1 MASSDKVLC
10 LGILGII
17 GLLLFLILFPLSF
30 SYIDYYDYGLKQRKS
45 TGKVKTSRVYDSGR
59 YFIGPDYK
67 FLKYQ
72 ADAHL
77 IKLDDLSVFSAGGA
91 DSIGL
96 EFLIDIDLTYFLQED
111 KIGLIHREM
120 AKNYDS
126 IILSRTRDAIKNSAI
141 TVTFSQYF
149 QDRKTVE
156 KQFRD
161 AVQRRWDET
170 NAYVTLDQFHVGRI
184 QIPQSVA
191 DKQLESRIQIERNDR
206 ESFIQQARI
215 ERELTAVEV
224 NKINLER
231 ELLLQ
236 TTEAESNLIQAK
248 AVAEAEQIKA
258 DAKNKG
264 TLELL
269 NSAGITSQEDITAF
283 TYIRTLKNH
292 ENVDMSISYIS
303 DENVVKTSEQA

>member
-1 MASSDKVLC
+1 MYT
-10 LGILGII
+10 
-17 GLLLFLILFPLSF
+17 
-30 SYIDYYDYGLKQRKS
+30 YIQ
-45 TGKVKTSRVYDSGR
+45 
-59 YFIGPDYK
+59 
-67 FLKYQ
+67 
-72 ADAHL
+72 
-77 IKLDDLSVFSAGGA
+77 
-91 DSIGL
+91 
-96 EFLIDIDLTYFLQED
+96 
-111 KIGLIHREM
+111 
-120 AKNYDS
+120 
-126 IILSRTRDAIKNSAI
+126 
-141 TVTFSQYF
+141 
-149 QDRKTVE
+149 TVE

-161 AVQRRWDET
+161 AVQRRWDES